1 MNLSSPPTSSG
12 LNFSPPP
19 TTAGPSLSNAPRASG
34 LMNEPPLSP
43 GPAPET
49 PAASPAPSLEAQVV
63 RLGLMTT
70 AEVATTMQEQAET
83 GRPFAELA
91 VEHGRIDP
99 DDLARLTSGEA
110 PTVVPVAPVPAPT
123 QPQLTPVAPVPV
135 IAPVPAEPA
144 AAVPLLRQPEP
155 TPEPEPRVEA
165 AVPEPVVKIAV
176 EPEAPAAPA
185 PAPASTATKA
195 SVFVRLTSGER
206 ISAGTFGTYESAER
220 RAREL
225 MIAIDAGGDWPH
237 VEGRFIKPDA
247 VVSIDVDTV

>member
-12 LNFSPPP
+12 LNVSSPPP
-19 TTAGPSLSNAPRASG
+19 TAGPSLAPAPRASG

-49 PAASPAPSLEAQVV
+49 PAASPAMSLEAQVV

-91 VEHGRIDP
+91 VENGRIDP
-99 DDLARLTSGEA
+99 EDLARLTAAEA
-110 PTVVPVAPVPAPT
+110 APVAPAPAAPVQLTTVPPAP
-123 QPQLTPVAPVPV
+123 
-135 IAPVPAEPA
+135 APVPAEPELA
-144 AAVPLLRQPEP
+144 PAVPLLRQPEP
-155 TPEPEPRVEA
+155 NPEPEPQVVA
-165 AVPEPVVKIAV
+165 AAEQEQVVKITL
-176 EPEAPAAPA
+176 EPEAPVATAPKSPTAA
-185 PAPASTATKA
+185 KA

-206 ISAGTFGTYESAER
+206 ISAGQFETVEAAER

-225 MIAIDAGGDWPH
+225 MIAVDTPGNWPR
-237 VEGRFIKPDA
+237 VDGRYIKPDT
-247 VVSIDVDTV
+247 VVSIDVDS